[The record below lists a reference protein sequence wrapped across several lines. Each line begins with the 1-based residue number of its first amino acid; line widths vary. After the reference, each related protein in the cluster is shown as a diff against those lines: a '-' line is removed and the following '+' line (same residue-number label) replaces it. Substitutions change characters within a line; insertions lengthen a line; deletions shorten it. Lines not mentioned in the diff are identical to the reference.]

1 MASKSEEFARVA
13 EQAAKAAEAE
23 RRVIAATLAADLEMN
38 PENFDP
44 KKLIALGRAGVE
56 VFAAVVTTRAT
67 SIPAKTHE
75 GDAKP
80 KSVAIQGWA
89 DLRKPETSFV
99 AQAVLLG
106 VLATAVATA
115 VALIARYLSP

>member
-1 MASKSEEFARVA
+1 MAGKPEEFARAA
-13 EQAAKAAEAE
+13 EQAAKAGEAE
-23 RRVIAATLAADLEMN
+23 RRALATTLAAELETN

-56 VFAAVVTTRAT
+56 VFTAVVTTRAT
-67 SIPAKTHE
+67 SIPAATDE
-75 GDAKP
+75 GGSKP
-80 KSVAIQGWA
+80 RSVAIQGWA
-89 DLRKPETSFV
+89 DLRKPETGFV

-115 VALIARYLSP
+115 TALIAR